1 MDKITILLQDITTI
15 SELAKDPEVQIK
27 IKDAIIDGVKRRS
40 LKSMQIIEDKLHRE
54 LYDELFEKTWQR
66 GLKQQYKKDLQKVA
80 EDTVKNVIRE
90 DSDWWADF
98 IRQEIDDFK
107 ESVKLKIASID
118 LDEII
123 RKEVRS
129 IIDAKLSRRII

>member
-54 LYDELFEKTWQR
+54 LYDELFDKTWQR

>member
-40 LKSMQIIEDKLHRE
+40 LKSMNIIEDKLHRE

-80 EDTVKNVIRE
+80 EETVKNVIRE

-107 ESVKLKIASID
+107 ESVKLKIA
-118 LDEII
+118 
-123 RKEVRS
+123 
-129 IIDAKLSRRII
+129 

>member
-1 MDKITILLQDITTI
+1 MDKITILLQDITAI
-15 SELAKDPEVQIK
+15 SELAKDPKVQIK

-54 LYDELFEKTWQR
+54 LFDELFEKTLHH

-80 EDTVKNVIRE
+80 EETVKNVIRE

>member
-54 LYDELFEKTWQR
+54 LYDELFDKTWKR

-80 EDTVKNVIRE
+80 EVMVKNVIRE

-129 IIDAKLSRRII
+129 IIDAKLSRKII

>member
-15 SELAKDPEVQIK
+15 SELAKDPDVQIK

-40 LKSMQIIEDKLHRE
+40 LKSMQIIENKLHRE
-54 LYDELFEKTWQR
+54 LYDELFDKTWQR

-80 EDTVKNVIRE
+80 EETVKNVIRE

-98 IRQEIDDFK
+98 IRKEIDDFK

-123 RKEVRS
+123 TKEVRS

>member
-54 LYDELFEKTWQR
+54 LYDELFDKTWQR

-80 EDTVKNVIRE
+80 EETVKNVIRE

>member
-54 LYDELFEKTWQR
+54 LYDEHFDKTWQR

>member
-54 LYDELFEKTWQR
+54 LYDPWRR
-66 GLKQQYKKDLQKVA
+66 GA
-80 EDTVKNVIRE
+80 
-90 DSDWWADF
+90 
-98 IRQEIDDFK
+98 
-107 ESVKLKIASID
+107 
-118 LDEII
+118 
-123 RKEVRS
+123 
-129 IIDAKLSRRII
+129 

>member
-15 SELAKDPEVQIK
+15 SELAKDPEVQIR
-27 IKDAIIDGVKRRS
+27 IKDAIIDGIKRRS

-54 LYDELFEKTWQR
+54 LYDELFDKTWQR

-98 IRQEIDDFK
+98 IRQEIDYFK

>member
-1 MDKITILLQDITTI
+1 MDKITILLQDITII
-15 SELAKDPEVQIK
+15 SELAKDPDVQIK
-27 IKDAIIDGVKRRS
+27 IKDAIIDGIKRRS

-54 LYDELFEKTWQR
+54 LYDELFDKTWQR

-80 EDTVKNVIRE
+80 EETVKNVIRE